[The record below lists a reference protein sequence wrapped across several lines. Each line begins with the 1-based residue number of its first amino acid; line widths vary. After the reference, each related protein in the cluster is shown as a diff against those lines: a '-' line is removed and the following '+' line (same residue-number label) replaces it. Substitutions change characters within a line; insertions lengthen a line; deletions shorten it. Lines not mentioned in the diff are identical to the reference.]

1 MCLIMPEIEFIKNMK
16 FEKSL
21 KTYGFPAF
29 FNVEKCIR

>member
-21 KTYGFPAF
+21 KTYGFRF
-29 FNVEKCIR
+29 FLM